1 MNNWFVGFAMG
12 LLVAARL
19 RESCNKDPPP
29 DVDIPIT
36 SQRHRRSV
44 QSRQARCAAH
54 ERPFHGA
61 RTSLR
66 DPVGTK
72 TTGGAEMKKRKDID
86 LTEHAL
92 LAKDIYHIKDCIYA
106 LRAFLLERKSTLPEI
121 SQLRSM
127 EARLDSLRS
136 KLDNKYHALIDNK
149 TFDEFGHIYYS
160 RGKRH
165 ESNG

>member
-12 LLVAARL
+12 LLTLLAYEKL
-19 RESCNKDPPP
+19 QEDPPP
-29 DVDIPIT
+29 EVDIPIT
-36 SQRHRRSV
+36 SNDIVEAYKAGKKGRP
-44 QSRQARCAAH
+44 AH
-54 ERPFHGA
+54 ERPVHGA
-61 RTSLR
+61 RTILR